1 MTDPHDTPREI
12 ISMRIDLPAPVRE
25 PVWPAAIGLRSF
37 TPAAA
42 PALHALLEHGYRN
55 GGGSVDSYEVWLPQ
69 LVGDDEFD
77 ADLCF
82 LVIADGAVVAAA
94 VCWTSAFVKDIVV
107 HESWRRRGLGE
118 ALLVE
123 VFRTFERRGAS
134 HVGLKVQAGNAS
146 AIALYELVGMT
157 PV

>member
-69 LVGDDEFD
+69 LVGDDEFE

-123 VFRTFERRGAS
+123 VFRTFERRGGS

-146 AIALYELVGMT
+146 AIALYERVGMT